1 MTLAR
6 RTWLFSSLSALVV
19 LLCCIAV
26 ATIQME
32 ATRRAEVALI
42 ASAEDQALNRL
53 MQQVKEFR
61 AAALAHAVTR
71 RRNQEE
77 VVAEARAGLEREV
90 QGIQDR
96 QPALAEALT
105 PLIAN
110 YARVMSRV
118 TEELGSTNR
127 NRGINLYQNEALPI
141 EAQFQ
146 QTVTAALAAARAT
159 AEASQQ
165 QAEAARSTMLWL
177 LSGAAVAIT
186 ICIGMLSSSV
196 IRALRGFGRMGE
208 TMGELAA
215 GRLDV
220 EIGGSARRD
229 EIGTMARAVQ
239 VFRDQAV
246 EKRRIEEA
254 AERDRAEKDRRQQA
268 TESFSRDFAATIG
281 GVLGSLGAAAAQM
294 RETALSMS
302 KAATRTRGRAG
313 EVAESAEESAR
324 SLVSVAASAEDMLAN
339 TDEIVRQVGE
349 ATTIIAE
356 TVAATRGT
364 VERVAEL
371 RSAAGEIVTVI
382 DLIGQIAGRTNLLAL
397 NATIEAARAGEM
409 GKGFAVVATEVKSLA
424 TQTARA
430 SEDVIARIEA
440 VRRSSDAAAESIGA
454 IGRAI
459 AGVNDVAEAVAA
471 SVARQGTATR
481 EIVQRVQAVAAATRD
496 AARSVGDVRGDTEAS
511 GEAAERVLAA
521 ASGVADESKLL
532 QSEVTRFVELV
543 RSSTERRRYDR
554 HPCDLAVELRSA
566 AAAAQGRI
574 TNISFGGALVDS
586 AMDWPVGTEI
596 MLKIRAVPDELPARV
611 ARQLGGRLVVI
622 FRQDD
627 ATQRALRLIVPHE
640 EAVAA

>member
-6 RTWLFSSLSALVV
+6 RTWLFSSFSAFVL

-26 ATIQME
+26 AAIQLE
-32 ATRRAEVALI
+32 ATRRAEVAQL
-42 ASAEDQALNRL
+42 ASEQEQGLNRL

-71 RRNQEE
+71 RRNHEE
-77 VVAEARAGLEREV
+77 VVAEARAALEREV
-90 QGIQDR
+90 QGIESR
-96 QPALAEALT
+96 QPALAEALN
-105 PLIAN
+105 PLIAS
-110 YARVMSRV
+110 YERIMSRV

-146 QTVTAALAAARAT
+146 QSVTAALASARAT
-159 AEASQQ
+159 AEASRQ
-165 QAEAARSTMLWL
+165 QAEAARTAMLWL
-177 LSGAAVAIT
+177 LSGAALAIAF
-186 ICIGMLSSSV
+186 CIAMLCSSV
-196 IRALRGFGRMGE
+196 IQALRGFGRMSQ

-229 EIGTMARAVQ
+229 EIGAMARAVE
-239 VFRDQAV
+239 VFRDQAI
-246 EKRRIEEA
+246 EKHRIEEL

-268 TESFSRDFAATIG
+268 TEGFSRDFAATIG

-294 RETALSMS
+294 RETAFSMS
-302 KAATRTRGRAG
+302 EAAMRTRGRAG

-324 SLVSVAASAEDMLAN
+324 SLVGVAASAEEMLAN
-339 TDEIVRQVGE
+339 TDGIVRQVGE
-349 ATTIIAE
+349 ATAIIAE
-356 TVAATRGT
+356 TVAATQGT

-430 SEDVIARIEA
+430 SEDVIARIDA

-454 IGRAI
+454 VGRAI

-471 SVARQGTATR
+471 SVARQGSATR

-543 RSSTERRRYDR
+543 RRSTERRRYDR
-554 HPCDLAVELRSA
+554 HPCDLAVDLRSTSGTGP
-566 AAAAQGRI
+566 GRI
-574 TNISFGGALVDS
+574 TNISFGGALVDT
-586 AMDWPVGTEI
+586 AMDGRVGTEV
-596 MLKIRAVPDELPARV
+596 MLKVRAVPDELPARV
-611 ARQLGGRLVVI
+611 ARHLGGRIVVV

-627 ATQRALRLIVPHE
+627 ATQQALRRIVPNA
-640 EAVAA
+640 EAMAA